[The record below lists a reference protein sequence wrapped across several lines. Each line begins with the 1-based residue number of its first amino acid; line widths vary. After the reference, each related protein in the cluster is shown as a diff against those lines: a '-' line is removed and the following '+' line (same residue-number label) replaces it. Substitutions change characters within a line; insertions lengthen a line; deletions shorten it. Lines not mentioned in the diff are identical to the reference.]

1 MFKER
6 ETEIERLEVAKA
18 QKLRQLEEKHI
29 RLVEQ
34 HERDRIARK
43 ERERK
48 MMNDAID
55 MKKREIQEKI

>member
-18 QKLRQLEEKHI
+18 QKLRQLEEKHS